1 MLTSYAHII
10 SSIIFAHNICSNHIY
25 VARTAAVGTGAAT
38 SAVVASSSTTTA
50 STSSGSVVAG
60 RALTSGGATLGSLA
74 SSRAGSLSTSVAAGS
89 VVASEIGSTSVESAA
104 VLDTATLA
112 DASSTI
118 VISGSENV
126 LLGDSTTDAIIN
138 AASSSGESLGV
149 DSLVVA
155 AGDAGAGILSIL
167 PSWLVSGGL
176 VALASELAFAIFAL
190 VLLLK
195 AGGSAA
201 SEVVIQSAGEDGNKK
216 FDTVQLSDDINEE
229 IDSTEE
235 AEPLE
240 QHTNESKDDD
250 IQL

>member
-1 MLTSYAHII
+1 MLKSY
-10 SSIIFAHNICSNHIY
+10 IY

-38 SAVVASSSTTTA
+38 SAVVASSSTTTTTA
-50 STSSGSVVAG
+50 GTTSSVVAG

-89 VVASEIGSTSVESAA
+89 VVASEIGSSSVESAA

-118 VISGSENV
+118 QGVISGSEDV

-138 AASSSGESLGV
+138 AASSSGESLGI
-149 DSLVVA
+149 DSLAVA

-176 VALASELAFAIFAL
+176 VALASELAFAAFAL

-201 SEVVIQSAGEDGNKK
+201 SEVVTQSAGEDGNKK
-216 FDTVQLSDDINEE
+216 FDTVQLSGDINEE
-229 IDSTEE
+229 IDSIEE
-235 AEPLE
+235 AELLE
-240 QHTNESKDDD
+240 QQTNESKDDD

>member
-1 MLTSYAHII
+1 M
-10 SSIIFAHNICSNHIY
+10 
-25 VARTAAVGTGAAT
+25 
-38 SAVVASSSTTTA
+38 
-50 STSSGSVVAG
+50 
-60 RALTSGGATLGSLA
+60 GSLN

-104 VLDTATLA
+104 VLDTATLT
-112 DASSTI
+112 DTSSTI
-118 VISGSENV
+118 QGVISGSEDV

-149 DSLVVA
+149 DSLAVA

-176 VALASELAFAIFAL
+176 VALASELAFAVFAL

-201 SEVVIQSAGEDGNKK
+201 SEAVTQSAGEDVNKK
-216 FDTVQLSDDINEE
+216 FDTVQLSENINEE
-229 IDSTEE
+229 MDSIEE
-235 AEPLE
+235 AEPYGT
-240 QHTNESKDDD
+240 TN
-250 IQL
+250 

>member
-1 MLTSYAHII
+1 M
-10 SSIIFAHNICSNHIY
+10 
-25 VARTAAVGTGAAT
+25 
-38 SAVVASSSTTTA
+38 
-50 STSSGSVVAG
+50 
-60 RALTSGGATLGSLA
+60 
-74 SSRAGSLSTSVAAGS
+74 AAGS

-112 DASSTI
+112 DTSSTI
-118 VISGSENV
+118 QGVISGSEDV

-138 AASSSGESLGV
+138 AASSSGESLGI
-149 DSLVVA
+149 DSLAVA

-176 VALASELAFAIFAL
+176 VALASELAFAVFAL

-201 SEVVIQSAGEDGNKK
+201 SEAVLQSAGEDGNKK

-235 AEPLE
+235 VEPE

>member
-1 MLTSYAHII
+1 M
-10 SSIIFAHNICSNHIY
+10 
-25 VARTAAVGTGAAT
+25 
-38 SAVVASSSTTTA
+38 
-50 STSSGSVVAG
+50 
-60 RALTSGGATLGSLA
+60 GATLGSLA
-74 SSRAGSLSTSVAAGS
+74 SSRAGSVAAGS

-112 DASSTI
+112 DTSS
-118 VISGSENV
+118 VISASEDV

-138 AASSSGESLGV
+138 AASSSGESLGI
-149 DSLVVA
+149 DSLAVA

-201 SEVVIQSAGEDGNKK
+201 SEAVIQSAGEDGNKK
-216 FDTVQLSDDINEE
+216 FDTVQLSGAINEE

-235 AEPLE
+235 VEPLE